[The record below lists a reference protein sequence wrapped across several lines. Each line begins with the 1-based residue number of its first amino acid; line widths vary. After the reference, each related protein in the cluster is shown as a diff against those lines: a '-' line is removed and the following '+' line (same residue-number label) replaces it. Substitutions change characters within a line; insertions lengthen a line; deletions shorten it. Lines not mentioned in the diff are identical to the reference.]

1 MEVKIYL
8 NDLKYR
14 YEVYQL
20 FNVYF
25 SMSNIDFIEEDKS
38 DYKVYVCLLY
48 TSIKMNMK

>member
-25 SMSNIDFIEEDKS
+25 SMSNIDFVEEDKS
-38 DYKVYVCLLY
+38 DYKVYIDDETLKFIY
-48 TSIKMNMK
+48 KD